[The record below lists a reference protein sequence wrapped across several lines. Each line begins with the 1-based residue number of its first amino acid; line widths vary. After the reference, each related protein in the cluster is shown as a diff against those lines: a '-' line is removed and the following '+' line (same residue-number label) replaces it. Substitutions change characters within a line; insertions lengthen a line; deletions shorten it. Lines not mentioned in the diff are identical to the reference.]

1 MSKLIFT
8 LNRDWI
14 EEKKKEYGNPI
25 RKMERVIRAFGDA
38 KLEKS
43 DYDSLTV
50 ELPEEKREVL
60 SQKVAAFVS
69 ETFGEKEPW
78 SIMQLGGDV
87 RDMEVPAADAVV
99 DPFGDPEP
107 QSEHTEEHEHRE
119 ESIEEVISK
128 AEAMDAGG
136 VGAEEQEPTGE
147 APDKCVAEVTEE
159 EIDEMFAEL
168 ERRVQEAD
176 EAEAAKAAEDVKT
189 VSAKAKS
196 VIEEICKTV
205 PMCYSP
211 ELSAYIK
218 ELGQVIPMLGLMR
231 AKECLWSQS
240 LLVAIDKGCGF
251 SSFLSGLARLYHAFE
266 LVEKGDASVTVKE
279 IVIENSKGQDNKYA
293 DWKNALNRAQEF
305 QQQNQRR
312 SQKIILAMD
321 ISQWQAELTSTA
333 VLDYLRQIYEV
344 STNFT
349 CVFRVPFM
357 EQQVIRNIEEA
368 LADVMTV
375 KTLVAAPIP
384 IDNMVDYMKEQL
396 EKMGCSAGDDCDS
409 VMERWIIREKSDDSF
424 FGYKSLDKMVKALV
438 YHKAL
443 LNSANGIV
451 KRQIEAADIESLL
464 DEPDE
469 LADPRELLERL
480 IGMADVKRRIEEIV
494 IQIKTQK
501 ELAAQGKSLERPCIH
516 MMFTGNPGTGKTT
529 VARILARLMKE
540 EEVLRKGYFYEITGR
555 SLCGRYVGETAPKTS
570 TYCRDAYGSVLFID
584 EAYSLNQGNGNDYG
598 KEAIQTLIAE
608 MENHRDDFCVILAGY
623 QEEMEELLTVNPGLE
638 SRIPYVLHFPNYS
651 RDELEQIFF
660 AMMDGNFEYGDSLKE
675 TVHNFFDSIPDSVM
689 EDETFSNARLVR
701 NLFER
706 AWGKAA
712 YRRSLDGDKNAEKGL
727 EIRSEDLL
735 SASEEEEF
743 KKLLESNRGHK
754 HIGFVTG

>member
-14 EEKKKEYGNPI
+14 EVKKKEYGNPI
-25 RKMERVIRAFGDA
+25 RKMERAVRAFQDA
-38 KLEKS
+38 KLSSS

-50 ELPEEKREVL
+50 EIPEEKREEL
-60 SQKVAAFVS
+60 SRHIAAFVLDTFS
-69 ETFGEKEPW
+69 EEHPW
-78 SIMQLGGDV
+78 NVMKLGGDI
-87 RDMEVPAADAVV
+87 REMNVPGPDDDYAADTA
-99 DPFGDPEP
+99 
-107 QSEHTEEHEHRE
+107 E
-119 ESIEEVISK
+119 ESAERESGEEM
-128 AEAMDAGG
+128 AETAETE
-136 VGAEEQEPTGE
+136 AEEPKDSEQKTGE
-147 APDKCVAEVTEE
+147 ASAEAETAEKAERSPATRRERTDRTREREPAESISPLDE
-159 EIDEMFAEL
+159 EISESEKKSKTI
-168 ERRVQEAD
+168 QE
-176 EAEAAKAAEDVKT
+176 KANRA
-189 VSAKAKS
+189 
-196 VIEEICKTV
+196 IEEICKTV
-205 PMCYSP
+205 PMRFSP
-211 ELSAYIK
+211 ELSSYIR
-218 ELGQVIPMLGLMR
+218 EVGQVIPMLGLMR

-240 LLVAIDKGCGF
+240 LLVSIDKGCGF
-251 SSFLSGLARLYHAFE
+251 SSFLSGLAKLYYAFE
-266 LVEKGDASVTVKE
+266 LIEKDDSEVTVKE
-279 IVIENSKGQDNKYA
+279 IIIENPKNADNKYA
-293 DWKNALNRAQEF
+293 DWKKALERAQEF
-305 QQQNQRR
+305 QRQNQRR

-321 ISQWQAELTSTA
+321 ISQWQGELTSVA
-333 VLDYLRQIYEV
+333 VLDYLRQIYEAA
-344 STNFT
+344 TNFT
-349 CVFRVPFM
+349 CVFRIPFM
-357 EQQVIRNIEEA
+357 EQQIVCNIEEA

-384 IDNMVDYMKEQL
+384 IANMVDYIKEQL
-396 EKMGCSAGDDCDS
+396 EKLGCTAGEDCDS
-409 VMERWIIREKSDDSF
+409 MIERWIIKEKSDDSF

-443 LNSANGIV
+443 LNSAVGIV
-451 KRQIEAADIESLL
+451 KRQIEPGDVESLL
-464 DEPDE
+464 DEPDV
-469 LADPRELLERL
+469 LADPRELLARL

-540 EEVLRKGYFYEITGR
+540 EGVLRKGYFYEITGR

-584 EAYSLNQGNGNDYG
+584 EAYSLNQGGNDYG

-623 QEEMEELLTVNPGLE
+623 KDEMEQLLTVNPGLE
-638 SRIPYVLHFPNYS
+638 SRIPYVLHFPNYA
-651 RDELEQIFF
+651 REELEQIFF
-660 AMMDGNFEYGDSLKE
+660 SMVDGNFEYEESLKE
-675 TVHNFFDSIPDSVM
+675 TVHNFFESIPDSVM

-712 YRRSLDGDKNAEKGL
+712 YRRSLGGDAESEKGL
-727 EIRSEDLL
+727 EIRREDLL
-735 SASEEEEF
+735 SASEEDEF
-743 KKLLESNRGHK
+743 KKLLENNGRGK